1 MDDSRFGVSLKPL
14 PVEQAV
20 GIIGAGTMGRGIAL
34 VAATAGH
41 KVLLHDV
48 FPTAIDAALRDIR
61 KGLDRQVDKGR
72 ISPVEREERI
82 AKIVPVER
90 LEKLATAGLVIE
102 AVVED
107 LEAKTSLLQQVEE
120 LLEPAAIIAS
130 NTSSLSITAIAA
142 RLKRPQQVV
151 GMHFFNPAPQMPLV
165 EVVHGHTT
173 APEVVESVFA
183 TARGWGKTPVL
194 CKSSPGFIVNR
205 VARPFYGE
213 ALRLLSEGAADHVTL
228 DALMRE
234 AGGFRMGPFELMDMI
249 GHDVNFAVT
258 RTVYEAFFYDPR
270 YKPSLLQKDLVDAG
284 WLGRKTGRGF
294 YNYGEEI
301 ESLLV
306 ETAGTGPSPEQIMIE
321 GDLGPVSGLVEM
333 AQKRGIKVD
342 SKPGSGLIRIGD
354 LILALTDGRTATER
368 TVSSGA
374 AVALFDLILDCRR
387 AKRIAIAPGVQLDEQ
402 QVACA
407 AGFFQ
412 ALGIKVSII
421 DDVPG
426 LVVMRTVSMLAN
438 EAAEA
443 LHQGIAAARDIDL
456 AMVKGVNYPLGPL
469 GWADSIGPALV
480 LRVIEN
486 LSRIYGED
494 RYRPSPLL
502 RRLAVA
508 QRSFLGDSIGRL

>member
-1 MDDSRFGVSLKPL
+1 MDDSRIKESSKPL
-14 PVEQAV
+14 PTEQSV

-41 KVLLHDV
+41 RVFLHDV
-48 FPTAIDAALRDIR
+48 LPAAIDASLRVLR

-72 ISPVEREERI
+72 ISPAESDARFARI
-82 AKIVPVER
+82 LPAEH
-90 LEKLATAGLVIE
+90 LEMLAPAGLIIE

-107 LEAKTSLLQQVEE
+107 LEIKAELLQKVEA

-130 NTSSLSITAIAA
+130 NTSSLSITALAA
-142 RLKRPQQVV
+142 RLKRPWQVV

-165 EVVHGHTT
+165 EVVHGHAT
-173 APEVVESVFA
+173 APEVLGTVFA
-183 TARGWGKTPVL
+183 TARDWGKTPVL
-194 CKSSPGFIVNR
+194 CRSSPGFIVNR

-213 ALRLLSEGAADHVTL
+213 ALRLLDEGAADHVTL
-228 DALMRE
+228 DAVMRE

-258 RTVYEAFFYDPR
+258 RTVYEAFFNDPR
-270 YKPSLLQKDLVDAG
+270 YKPALLQKDLVDAG

-294 YNYGEEI
+294 YHYGEAI
-301 ESLLV
+301 ESKPPA
-306 ETAGTGPSPEQIMIE
+306 TAAPGPRPEAIVIE
-321 GDLGPVSGLVEM
+321 GDLGPVCGLAEM
-333 AQKRGIKVD
+333 AQAGGIKVEA
-342 SKPGSGLIRIGD
+342 KPGSGQIRVQD
-354 LILALTDGRTATER
+354 LVMALTDGRTATER
-368 TVSSGA
+368 TASSGD
-374 AVALFDLILDCRR
+374 AVVLFDLTLDCRH
-387 AKRIAIAPGVQLDEQ
+387 AQRIALAPGVQLDAQ
-402 QVACA
+402 QTARA

-412 ALGIKVSII
+412 ALGINVSII

-426 LVVMRTVSMLAN
+426 LAVMRTVSMLAN

-443 LHQGIAAARDIDL
+443 LHQGVAVASDIDL
-456 AMVKGVNYPLGPL
+456 AMLKGVNYPLGPL
-469 GWADSIGPALV
+469 QWADRIGPPLV

-486 LSRIYGED
+486 LAAIYGED

-508 QRSFLGDSIGRL
+508 QRCFHVDGGGRS